1 MSESNFNKVG
11 EFHELFEHPK
21 FDELNKTIFET
32 NQKLVDLRLKLIEE
46 EVGELKEAF
55 EKKDFKEVADALSDI
70 LYVVYGAGH
79 AFGINLDKT
88 FSAVHES
95 NMTKACTSEEQAL
108 ETIEYIKQTQPR
120 YKDPS
125 YKLSKDGKYYI
136 IYDKETGKILKNKYY
151 SEVDLSFIYK

>member
-1 MSESNFNKVG
+1 MSTNFNKVG

-21 FDELNKTIFET
+21 HNILNNEIFDKDP
-32 NQKLVDLRLKLIEE
+32 KLVDLRLKLIEE

-55 EKKDFKEVADALSDI
+55 ENKNFKEVADALSDI

-79 AFGINLDKT
+79 VFGINLDKT
-88 FSAVHES
+88 FEAVHES
-95 NMTKACTSEEQAL
+95 NMTKACTTEEEAL
-108 ETIEYIKQTQPR
+108 ETIEYIKETQPR

-136 IYDKETGKILKNKYY
+136 IYDRDTGKILKNKNYK
-151 SEVDLSFIYK
+151 EVNLNFVYN